1 LFDLWDW
8 GEFANFTVIFYL
20 EDMWITLALVS
31 ALCLGFYDIF
41 KKLSVKGNDVL
52 MVLMLNT
59 VFGVLYMSPFLIS
72 GICEG
77 NYGFGNTA
85 TGHLLI
91 LLKSVIVLGSWLLGY
106 FAIKHLP
113 LTVQGP
119 INASRPV
126 IVLVGALLIFGER
139 LNWVQWI
146 GIALGFASLF
156 LISRIGAKEGFSLK
170 HSKWIWMSIGAT
182 VLGAVSALYDKYL
195 LGYYHPVEV
204 QAWYSLYQCFI
215 MVGTIL
221 VLRRLHKEGSG
232 FTWRWTIPCIAL
244 FLTVADLAYFY
255 SLSLEGSMVAIVSMI
270 RRGSVIV
277 SFIYGVV
284 ALHEKNI
291 KSKLIDLCVL
301 LLSLALLVVG
311 SSL

>member
-1 LFDLWDW
+1 
-8 GEFANFTVIFYL
+8 
-20 EDMWITLALVS
+20 MVS

>member
-1 LFDLWDW
+1 
-8 GEFANFTVIFYL
+8 
-20 EDMWITLALVS
+20 MWVFLALVS

-41 KKLSVKGNDVL
+41 KKLSVRGNDVL

-59 VFGVLYMSPFLIS
+59 VFGSLYMLPFIVA
-72 GICEG
+72 GVAEG
-77 NYGFGNTA
+77 NFGFGNTW
-85 TGHLLI
+85 TGHGLI
-91 LLKSVIVLGSWLLGY
+91 LLKSFIVLSSWLLGY

-146 GIALGFASLF
+146 GIALGFMSLF
-156 LISRIGAKEGFSLK
+156 FISRIGGKEGFSIK

-195 LGYYHPVEV
+195 LKFYEPLEV
-204 QAWYSLYQCFI
+204 QAWYSLYQCVI
-215 MVGTIL
+215 MVVTISL
-221 VLRRLHKEGSG
+221 LKAAHKDNNK

-244 FLTVADLAYFY
+244 FLTIADIAYFY
-255 SLSLEGSMVAIVSMI
+255 SLSIPGSMVAIVSMI

-277 SFIYGVV
+277 SFLYGMIW
-284 ALHEKNI
+284 LHEKNI
-291 KSKLIDLCVL
+291 KPKLIDLGVL
-301 LLSLALLVVG
+301 LLSLGILVIG
-311 SSL
+311 SQLG

>member
-1 LFDLWDW
+1 
-8 GEFANFTVIFYL
+8 
-20 EDMWITLALVS
+20 MWITLALVS

-277 SFIYGVV
+277 SFIYGVA